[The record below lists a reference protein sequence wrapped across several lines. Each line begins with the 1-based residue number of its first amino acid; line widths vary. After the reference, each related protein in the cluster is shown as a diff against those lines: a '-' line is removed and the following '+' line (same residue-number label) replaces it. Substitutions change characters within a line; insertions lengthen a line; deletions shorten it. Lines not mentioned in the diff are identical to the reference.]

1 MHFRLMLHFCISFS
15 GGTKMKYCPETR
27 SVILMKKVDFKS
39 ITFKILFKVFNK
51 VIEIKCV
58 KYTIKIAQQLDKSL
72 KDDTIDYFS
81 SLFLALARFCSFS
94 SLFIQDPKFA
104 FTISQRSYRSQCS
117 VLNYIGKCVTLNLL
131 LCTVRFRISL
141 GVIQKVHRCDRV
153 YRSGHDSNQYGG
165 HSKSMSLATWNFLSL
180 LLPMSHFVIFFS
192 HAIPSCAIH

>member
-1 MHFRLMLHFCISFS
+1 
-15 GGTKMKYCPETR
+15 MKYCPETR

-58 KYTIKIAQQLDKSL
+58 KYTNKIAQQLDKSL

-81 SLFLALARFCSFS
+81 SLFLPLARFCSFS

-192 HAIPSCAIH
+192 HAIPPCAIH

>member
-15 GGTKMKYCPETR
+15 GGTKMKHCLETR

-39 ITFKILFKVFNK
+39 ITFKILFKVFNN

-58 KYTIKIAQQLDKSL
+58 KYTNKIAQQLDKSL

-192 HAIPSCAIH
+192 HAIPPCAIH